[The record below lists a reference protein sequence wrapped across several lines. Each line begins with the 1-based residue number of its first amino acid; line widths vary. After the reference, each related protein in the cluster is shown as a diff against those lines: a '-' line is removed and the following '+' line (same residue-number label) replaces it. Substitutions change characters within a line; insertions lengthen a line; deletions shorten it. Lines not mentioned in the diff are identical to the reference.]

1 MEKWKAAGMRSNR
14 AEMVSAAVQANL
26 RRRKDLP
33 IAQALQPVAAV
44 AWAVVDGLA
53 GEDELFAATLEAEKK
68 IALHTGAFAERML
81 LGQILCECAPDEDDE
96 DDAGDDPAD
105 GDGNEAA
112 GETDAADADAAPA
125 TGEVPAGHLTP
136 GQEAA

>member
-1 MEKWKAAGMRSNR
+1 MEKWKAAGMKSNR

-26 RRRKDLP
+26 RRKKDLP
-33 IAQALQPVAAV
+33 IALALQPVAAV
-44 AWAVVDGLA
+44 AWAAVDGLA
-53 GEDELFAATLEAEKK
+53 GEDELFAVTLEAETK

-96 DDAGDDPAD
+96 
-105 GDGNEAA
+105 AA
-112 GETDAADADAAPA
+112 GETDAADADVAPA
-125 TGEVPAGHLTP
+125 TGEVPAGQLTP

>member
-1 MEKWKAAGMRSNR
+1 MEKWKAAGMKSNR

-26 RRRKDLP
+26 RRKKDLP
-33 IAQALQPVAAV
+33 IALALQPVAAV
-44 AWAVVDGLA
+44 AWAAVDGLA
-53 GEDELFAATLEAEKK
+53 GEDELFAVTLEAEKK

-96 DDAGDDPAD
+96 ADAGD
-105 GDGNEAA
+105 
-112 GETDAADADAAPA
+112 DAADADAAPA
-125 TGEVPAGHLTP
+125 TGEVPAGQLTP

>member
-53 GEDELFAATLEAEKK
+53 GEDQLFAVTLEAEKK

-81 LGQILCECAPDEDDE
+81 LGQILCECAPDE

-125 TGEVPAGHLTP
+125 TGEVPAGHLPP